1 MLTKTKLAAALAA
14 SPSASP
20 LSPLPAR
27 PALLIFGTGDMR
39 PPVGYASYVVN
50 TRHGPR
56 VCHWLAE
63 YTDWGFYV
71 GDNLIC
77 SRRR

>member
-14 SPSASP
+14 VAIGVTAFASASHAR
-20 LSPLPAR
+20 SPYFWDWGYETP
-27 PALLIFGTGDMR
+27 I
-39 PPVGYASYVVN
+39 GYATYVVK

-56 VCHWLAE
+56 VCHWFAE

-71 GDNLIC
+71 GNNLVC